1 MKKSILSAETK
12 AETRRGRLKQGSLE
26 YVLKHAVQQNRSRKF
41 LQPNC
46 AERAL
51 MAGHGI
57 EGCKAIWYRKGDGK
71 KFGCKTD
78 QYFHQTCQKLGYTV
92 IQIQ

>member
-1 MKKSILSAETK
+1 MKSNLSNVKSETK
-12 AETRRGRLKQGSLE
+12 RGRLKQGSLE
-26 YVLKHAVQQNRSRKF
+26 YVLKHAVQPNRGRKL

-51 MAGHGI
+51 MAGHSVDGY
-57 EGCKAIWYRKGDGK
+57 KAIWYRKGDGV
-71 KFGCKTD
+71 KFGCKSD

>member
-1 MKKSILSAETK
+1 MKSNFVESEAKSESK
-12 AETRRGRLKQGSLE
+12 RGRLKKDSLE
-26 YVLKHAVQQNRSRKF
+26 YVLKHAVQPGRERKF
-41 LQPNC
+41 PKPNC

-51 MAGHGI
+51 MAGHGV
-57 EGCKAIWYRKGDGK
+57 EGYKAIWYREGDGV

-92 IQIQ
+92 IKVK